1 MKKFD
6 NIIKTIAEQDELPPL
21 PGEGDE
27 DSSEDSSPEEIQ
39 PEEDIAP
46 DAPDVPDAPSDTN
59 TDASEEALQLV
70 TLAKDAFLAG
80 LRSDS
85 TGIDPEQLQ
94 LFASTVDSTNVKD
107 MIDRLNDVILQKKP
121 VDISGVVNY
130 SKNM

>member
-6 NIIKTIAEQDELPPL
+6 NIIKTITEQDELPPI
-21 PGEGDE
+21 PGD
-27 DSSEDSSPEEIQ
+27 DSSVENSPPEDVQ
-39 PEEDIAP
+39 PDQEMATDEAP
-46 DAPDVPDAPSDTN
+46 VDAG

-70 TLAKDAFLAG
+70 TLAKDAFMAG

-94 LFASTVDSTNVKD
+94 LFSSTVDSTNVKD
-107 MIDRLNDVILQKKP
+107 MIDRLNDIIMQKKP
-121 VDISGVVNY
+121 VDISGVSDY

>member
-21 PGEGDE
+21 PGEE
-27 DSSEDSSPEEIQ
+27 DSDVGTSPENIQ
-39 PEEDIAP
+39 PEEEV
-46 DAPDVPDAPSDTN
+46 APDVPTDDTLDN
-59 TDASEEALQLV
+59 TSTDASEEALQLV

-94 LFASTVDSTNVKD
+94 LFSSTVDSTNVKD
-107 MIDRLNDVILQKKP
+107 VIDRLNDIILQKKP
-121 VDISGVVNY
+121 VDISGAVNY